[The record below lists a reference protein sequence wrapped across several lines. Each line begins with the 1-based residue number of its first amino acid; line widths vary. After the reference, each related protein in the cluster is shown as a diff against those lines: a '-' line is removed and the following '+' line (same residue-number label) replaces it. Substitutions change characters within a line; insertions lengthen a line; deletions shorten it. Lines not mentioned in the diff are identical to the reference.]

1 MKFFNKLNRY
11 LSINFL
17 RYILGRF
24 NLIRKIYKII
34 NKTLNSNKILFDVN
48 NYIILKSSEDQIL
61 NDLSIEGVS
70 KKICL
75 KKEINEFIL
84 DNFDKCKFLSY
95 KAHNKEKY
103 EFNNFYEFKNS
114 KKDIPLL
121 ELKNKD
127 FRELFDRISRSE
139 KILKIAKDY
148 LGNVKKIDIRLTYS
162 TVSNLD
168 DVEREEWRQ
177 TVNWH
182 FDVHD
187 LNFLYVFFY
196 ISGADKFSGSHEVII
211 KSHKKKLFFKHLIG
225 SATQS
230 DKSLKNFYDKKDF
243 LTIEGSEGEGF
254 IEDTSCFHRALKPI
268 DQTRLCLQIRYH

>member
-11 LSINFL
+11 LDINFL

-24 NLIRKIYKII
+24 YLIIKIHKII

-75 KKEINEFIL
+75 KKEINDFIL

-95 KAHNKEKY
+95 KVYNKETY

-114 KKDIPLL
+114 RKDIPLL
-121 ELKNKD
+121 ELKNKE
-127 FRELFDRISRSE
+127 FHELFDRISRSE
-139 KILKIAKDY
+139 KLLKIAKDY
-148 LGNVKKIDIRLTYS
+148 LGNVKKINIRLTYS

-196 ISGADKFSGSHEVII
+196 ISGADKSSGSHEVII

-225 SATQS
+225 SAIQS

-268 DQTRLCLQIRYH
+268 DQSRLCLQIRYH

>member
-24 NLIRKIYKII
+24 YLIRKIYKII

-75 KKEINEFIL
+75 KKEINDFIL

-95 KAHNKEKY
+95 KVYNKETY

-114 KKDIPLL
+114 RKDIPLL

-127 FRELFDRISRSE
+127 FHELFDRISRSE
-139 KILKIAKDY
+139 KLLKIVKDY

-168 DVEREEWRQ
+168 DVEREKWRQ

-225 SATQS
+225 SAIQS

-268 DQTRLCLQIRYH
+268 DQSRLCLQIRYH

>member
-24 NLIRKIYKII
+24 YLIRKIYKVI

-75 KKEINEFIL
+75 KKEINDFIL

-95 KAHNKEKY
+95 KVYNKETY

-114 KKDIPLL
+114 RKDIPLL

-127 FRELFDRISRSE
+127 FHELFDRISRSE
-139 KILKIAKDY
+139 KLLKIAKDY

-168 DVEREEWRQ
+168 DVEREKWRQ

-225 SATQS
+225 SAIQS

-268 DQTRLCLQIRYH
+268 DQSRLCLQIRYH